1 LAGLATWDYYLDE
14 VLTSM
19 QGALRERWFDLCAQA
34 IIEQDPDRLLQ
45 LAHEINRLLEEK
57 EQRLQTARGK

>member
-1 LAGLATWDYYLDE
+1 MDE

-19 QGALRERWFDLCAQA
+19 QGALKERWFDLCAQA

-57 EQRLQTARGK
+57 EQRLLTARGK